1 MGDALQI
8 ARISLLDPVVS
19 HRRQED
25 VVGEFVLELHC
36 VVLVDRGEV
45 AAKQV
50 EQTTEGLLKKRE
62 YVLSFKIIHQNHSQ

>member
-1 MGDALQI
+1 MDDALQI

-25 VVGEFVLELHC
+25 VIGEFVLELHC

-50 EQTTEGLLKKRE
+50 EQTTEGLLKETE
-62 YVLSFKIIHQNHSQ
+62 YVLSLGLFTKNHSQ

>member
-25 VVGEFVLELHC
+25 VIGEFVLELHC

-50 EQTTEGLLKKRE
+50 EQTTEGLLKKTE
-62 YVLSFKIIHQNHSQ
+62 YVLSLGLFTKNH